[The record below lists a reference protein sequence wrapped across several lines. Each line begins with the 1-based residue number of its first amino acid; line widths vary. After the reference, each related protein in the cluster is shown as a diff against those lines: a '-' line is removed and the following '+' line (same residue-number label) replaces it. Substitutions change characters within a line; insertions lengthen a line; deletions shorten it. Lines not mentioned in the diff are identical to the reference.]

1 MAARFVEADA
11 TGDSRAHTQGE
22 AAEYAAAKKAN
33 AGNGTAYPDGFT
45 VNVTIGG
52 EEGAPLTFPLLMH
65 ARLESNPK
73 EIENFPKNAELASE
87 MDATMGAD
95 GKLVVKE
102 FHLGLRN
109 PE

>member
-1 MAARFVEADA
+1 
-11 TGDSRAHTQGE
+11 
-22 AAEYAAAKKAN
+22 
-33 AGNGTAYPDGFT
+33 
-45 VNVTIGG
+45 
-52 EEGAPLTFPLLMH
+52 MH

>member
-1 MAARFVEADA
+1 
-11 TGDSRAHTQGE
+11 
-22 AAEYAAAKKAN
+22 
-33 AGNGTAYPDGFT
+33 
-45 VNVTIGG
+45 
-52 EEGAPLTFPLLMH
+52 LLH

-73 EIENFPKNAELASE
+73 EIENFPKNAELTSE
-87 MDATMGAD
+87 MDATMSAD